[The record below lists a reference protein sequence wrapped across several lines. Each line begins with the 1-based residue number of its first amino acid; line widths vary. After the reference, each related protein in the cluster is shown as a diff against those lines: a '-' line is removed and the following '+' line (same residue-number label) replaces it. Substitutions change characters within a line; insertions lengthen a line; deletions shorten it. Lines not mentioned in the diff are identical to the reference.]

1 MEGPALSTPS
11 PPGAPIPSVL
21 PTEIISTR
29 EVKVLE
35 DLALT
40 PPPERQHI
48 LPVSKQDDR
57 DGQGVAKEAWKE
69 VLNKLFL
76 TNGKNHYVYS
86 AEADER
92 AKEFGISGQE
102 FVQRAL
108 KELSEEADVTL
119 DSSGNLTPSSKRG
132 IHASAAIELAHKL
145 AHIYVIADE
154 SQLAHE
160 AMPLPDG
167 FARKIARAHQKGEA
181 VMLLVLKEP
190 SETAANEIRKVS
202 DEKFN
207 GLMFPWGDESMLK
220 AAGVSPALL
229 SYMKHA
235 SVRLL
240 CTGNNAEIGSDI
252 NELNVKLECDEGFER
267 KHWLKMVK
275 GISQG
280 EKEESLKSVLK
291 ACVPMLIGA
300 KVLEHFFPKGLHA
313 VGGVMDD
320 LFGAILP
327 NVSQSMGR
335 KELPFWQ
342 RLKEARSVLVGG
354 AVGLAAAGALGVA
367 SSAVYGGTQG
377 VIPHMIAG
385 VLFAGACCAG
395 TVGTS
400 IAATAKAARA
410 LKQLGAKPELA
421 DSISKLS
428 FTDKAK
434 IVLKESIFDVPFRIG
449 HTVIGVPSQVALGAA
464 AGAFGFFNSGYFVAA
479 IGAAETLFGVA
490 TAFLYPKWADKQH
503 LRRLKSV

>member
-1 MEGPALSTPS
+1 VST
-11 PPGAPIPSVL
+11 
-21 PTEIISTR
+21 
-29 EVKVLE
+29 
-35 DLALT
+35 
-40 PPPERQHI
+40 
-48 LPVSKQDDR
+48 VSQQGEK
-57 DGQGVAKEAWKE
+57 DGQRIAKEAWKE
-69 VLNKLFL
+69 VLSKLFL
-76 TNGKNHYVYS
+76 ANGKEHYVYS

-92 AKEFGISGQE
+92 AKEFGVSGEE
-102 FVQRAL
+102 FIQRAL
-108 KELSEEADVTL
+108 KEISDEAGVTL
-119 DSSGNLTPSSKRG
+119 DSSGNLLASPSRG
-132 IHASAAIELAHKL
+132 VHASAAIELAKKL

-167 FARKIARAHQKGEA
+167 FARRIARANQKGEA
-181 VMLLVLKEP
+181 AMLLVLKEP
-190 SETAANEIRKVS
+190 SETAALEIRKVS

-240 CTGNNAEIGSDI
+240 CTGNNPEVSSDI
-252 NELNVKLECDEGFER
+252 SELNVKLERDEGFER

-377 VIPHMIAG
+377 VVPHMIAG

-400 IAATAKAARA
+400 IAAMTKAARG
-410 LKQLGAKPELA
+410 LKQLGSKPEFAESLT
-421 DSISKLS
+421 KLS
-428 FTDKAK
+428 FGDKAK
-434 IVLKESIFDVPFRIG
+434 VVLQESIFDVPFRIG

-503 LRRLKSV
+503 LQRLKSV